1 MTSRISRLKKKLKAM
16 ENIIL
21 FTKNREKDNQ
31 PESGIG
37 ADLSTGEKVIPG
49 YMTTFKIHAI
59 GTLSHKGNYSHR

>member
-1 MTSRISRLKKKLKAM
+1 MISRISRLKKILKVM

-37 ADLSTGEKVIPG
+37 ADLSTVEKVIPG
-49 YMTTFKIHAI
+49 YMTKI
-59 GTLSHKGNYSHR
+59 